1 MKERQKG
8 YARKALDK
16 KFVRLVP
23 DEEEQLD
30 IGFADDI
37 EREDSY
43 SWVYEYK
50 GKWVMLTYHL
60 DTKEVMVSVAK
71 TRQAF

>member
-1 MKERQKG
+1 MTERQKG

-16 KFVRLVP
+16 KFVQLVP

-37 EREDSY
+37 ERVDSY
-43 SWVYEYK
+43 SWVYEYRD
-50 GKWVMLTYHL
+50 KWVMLTYHL
-60 DTKEVMVSVAK
+60 EIKDIMVSVTK

>member
-8 YARKALDK
+8 YAQKALDK
-16 KFVRLVP
+16 KFVQLVP

-43 SWVYEYK
+43 SWVYEYN

-60 DTKEVMVSVAK
+60 ATKEVMVSVAK